1 MSNITIFGST
11 GTTGLCAT
19 EAALKAGH
27 KVTVLVRDPEKVPDS
42 IKNQLNIIKGNVLN
56 YDDVLKAIKGASSVV
71 VALGTRNDLK
81 PTTELSDGLKNIVK
95 AMKEENIDVIS
106 VCLSA
111 FLFSDVFGDKMPP
124 RFKDLTEEHNRMLD
138 VLKESN
144 LKYIAVFPPHIAEQP
159 GTSYQAEPNKYLGHA
174 VSKYDLGQFLVDS
187 LNKPEFYGQIAGI
200 VSKKA

>member
-19 EAALKAGH
+19 EAALKAGKHFCQSPFHFHLKHLIATSIQGH

-144 LKYIAVFPPHIAEQP
+144 LKYIAVFPPHIA
-159 GTSYQAEPNKYLGHA
+159 GK
-174 VSKYDLGQFLVDS
+174 
-187 LNKPEFYGQIAGI
+187 
-200 VSKKA
+200 